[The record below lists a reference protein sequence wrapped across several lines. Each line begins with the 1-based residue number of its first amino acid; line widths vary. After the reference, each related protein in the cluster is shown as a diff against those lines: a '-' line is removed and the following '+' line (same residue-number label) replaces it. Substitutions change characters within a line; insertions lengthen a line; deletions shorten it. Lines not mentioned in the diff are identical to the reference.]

1 MTRKKTFT
9 ALILLAAMAGALH
22 AQDTTLVLSVKDAE
36 QYALEHNK
44 ELQNASLEVRKAEAV
59 KWQTLGTMLPQVKAG
74 FDYQNMCGYEMEMRM
89 GPAGITIPM
98 NPYGTLSATASVA
111 LTGAQIVGTMMGNLS
126 KEMADISL
134 KQTEQSTRKNVH
146 SVYLSILVM
155 EKTLALL
162 DSSLNNLESLQK
174 TAQNAVN
181 AGASEQVDADQI
193 AIQVNS
199 MKNNINST
207 KRSTELLYNSLIL
220 QLGAKPGTKL
230 KLTGTLDNILDME
243 HTKSLMNEEFD
254 INRNY
259 NYQLLKKSEEL
270 SQKQV
275 LMAWMN
281 YLPTLSAYYQYSSK
295 TYFGKDEGMN
305 MTPPNVVGASISVPI
320 FSSGVN
326 AAKVREAKIN
336 YRETKNTVQRTE
348 DALMVQERQL
358 RYNLVSA
365 YENYQ
370 NQNDN
375 IEVSQRVF
383 NNILNKYKV
392 GMASSLDVTNSSNNL
407 ITAQS
412 NYIQSIMELVNAK
425 IELENLLNIDI
436 K

>member
-1 MTRKKTFT
+1 MTYKNIIIGMM
-9 ALILLAAMAGALH
+9 ALVALAGVAT
-22 AQDTTLVLSVKDAE
+22 AQDTTLTLSVKDAE
-36 QYALEHNK
+36 NYALDHNRT
-44 ELQNASLEVRKAEAV
+44 LQNATLDVRKAEAV

-74 FDYQNMCGYEMEMRM
+74 FDYSNFCGYEMEMKM

-98 NPYGTLSATASVA
+98 NPYGTVSLTASVA
-111 LTGAQIVGTMMGNLS
+111 LTGSQIVGTMMSNLS
-126 KEMADISL
+126 KQMSDITL
-134 KQTEQSTRKNVH
+134 RQTEQSTRKNVQ

-155 EKTLALL
+155 EKTISLL
-162 DSSLNNLESLQK
+162 DSSLANLQSLQK

-199 MKNNINST
+199 MKNNINSS
-207 KRSTELLYNSLIL
+207 KRSLELLYNSLIL
-220 QLGAKPGTKL
+220 QLGAAPNTRL
-230 KLTGTLDNILDME
+230 VLTGTLDNILDIGN
-243 HTKSLMNEEFD
+243 TKALMAENFD

-259 NYQLLKKSEEL
+259 SYQLLKKSEEL
-270 SQKQV
+270 SKKQV

-281 YLPTLSAYYQYSSK
+281 YLPTLSAYYQYSAK

-305 MTPPNVVGASISVPI
+305 MTPPNMVGASISLPI

-336 YRETKNTVQRTE
+336 YRETMNTVASTE

-365 YENYQ
+365 LENYQ
-370 NQNDN
+370 NQNEN
-375 IEVSQRVF
+375 IDVSQRVF
-383 NNILNKYKV
+383 RNILNKYKV

-412 NYIQSIMELVNAK
+412 NYIQAIMQLVNAR
-425 IELENLLNIDI
+425 IELEDLLNLQR
-436 K
+436 

>member
-1 MTRKKTFT
+1 MKHKRLT
-9 ALILLAAMAGALH
+9 ALLLLTACLGLAK
-22 AQDTTLVLSVKDAE
+22 AQDTVLTLSVKDAE
-36 QYALEHNK
+36 QYALNHNK
-44 ELQNASLEVRKAEAV
+44 ELQNATLDVRKAEAV
-59 KWQTLGTMLPQVKAG
+59 RWQTLGTMLPQVKAG
-74 FDYQNMCGYEMEMRM
+74 FDYSNFCGYEMEMRM

-98 NPYGTLSATASVA
+98 NPYGTLSLTASIA
-111 LTGAQIVGTMMGNLS
+111 ITGAQIVGTQLGTLS
-126 KEMADISL
+126 KQMADISL
-134 KQTEQSTRKNVH
+134 KQSEKNTIKNVR

-162 DSSLNNLESLQK
+162 DSSLQNIMSLEK
-174 TAQNAVN
+174 TAQNAVKV
-181 AGASEQVDADQI
+181 GASEQVEADQI

-199 MKNNINST
+199 MRNNINAS
-207 KRSTELLYNSLIL
+207 KRTLELLYNSMIV
-220 QLGAKPGTKL
+220 QIGADVNTKIV
-230 KLTGTLDNILDME
+230 LTGNLDEILDIGN
-243 HTKSLMNEEFD
+243 MNGLLGEDFD
-254 INRNY
+254 IRNNY
-259 NYQLLKKSEEL
+259 NYQLLEMSEKL
-270 SQKQV
+270 SKKQV

-281 YLPTLSAYYQYSSK
+281 YLPTLSVFYQYSSK

-305 MTPPNVVGASISVPI
+305 MTPPNMVGASLSLPI

-336 YRETKNTVQRTE
+336 LQETRNTVENGRNG
-348 DALMVQERQL
+348 LLVQERQL

-365 YENYQ
+365 YENYL

-383 NNILNKYKV
+383 KNILNKYKV
-392 GMASSLDVTNSSNNL
+392 GMSSSLDVTNSSNNL

-412 NYIQSIMELVNAK
+412 NYIQSVMELVNAK

>member
-36 QYALEHNK
+36 QYALNHNK
-44 ELQNASLEVRKAEAV
+44 QLQNASLEVRKAEAV

-74 FDYQNMCGYEMEMRM
+74 FDYSNFCGYEMEMKM
-89 GPAGITIPM
+89 GMAGITIPM
-98 NPYGTLSATASVA
+98 NPYGTLSVTASVA
-111 LTGAQIVGTMMGNLS
+111 LTGAQIVGTQLGELS
-126 KEMADISL
+126 KQMADITL
-134 KQTEQSTRKNVH
+134 RQTEQTTIKNVH

-155 EKTLALL
+155 EKTVALL
-162 DSSLNNLESLQK
+162 DSSLRNIQTLEQTTK
-174 TAQNAVN
+174 NAVRV
-181 AGASEQVDADQI
+181 GVSEQVDADQI
-193 AIQVNS
+193 SIQVNS
-199 MKNNINST
+199 MRNNINAS
-207 KRSTELLYNSLIL
+207 KRNLELLYNSMIL
-220 QLGAKPGTKL
+220 QLGTDVNTKIV
-230 KLTGTLDNILDME
+230 LTGDLDEILDISNIKGLLTE
-243 HTKSLMNEEFD
+243 NFD
-254 INRNY
+254 INNNY
-259 NYQLLKKSEEL
+259 NYQLLEMTEKL
-270 SQKQV
+270 SKKQV

-281 YLPTLSAYYQYSSK
+281 YLPTLSFYYQYSGK

-305 MTPPNVVGASISVPI
+305 MTPPNMIGASLSVPI

-336 YRETKNTVQRTE
+336 LQETRNTIDDGRKG
-348 DALMVQERQL
+348 LLVQERQL

-365 YENYQ
+365 YENYK
-370 NQNDN
+370 NQKDN

-407 ITAQS
+407 ITAQG
-412 NYIQSIMELVNAK
+412 NYIQSIMEVVTAK

>member
-1 MTRKKTFT
+1 MTYKNIIIGMM
-9 ALILLAAMAGALH
+9 ALVALAGVAT
-22 AQDTTLVLSVKDAE
+22 AQDTTLTLSVKDAE
-36 QYALEHNK
+36 NYALDHNRT
-44 ELQNASLEVRKAEAV
+44 LQNATLDVRKAEAV

-74 FDYQNMCGYEMEMRM
+74 FDYSNFCGYEMEMKM

-98 NPYGTLSATASVA
+98 NPYGTVSLTASVA
-111 LTGAQIVGTMMGNLS
+111 LTGSQIVGTMMSNLS
-126 KEMADISL
+126 KQMSDITL
-134 KQTEQSTRKNVH
+134 RQTEQSTRKNVQ

-155 EKTLALL
+155 EKTISLL
-162 DSSLNNLESLQK
+162 DSSLANLQSLQK

-199 MKNNINST
+199 MKNNINSS
-207 KRSTELLYNSLIL
+207 KRSLELLYNSLIL
-220 QLGAKPGTKL
+220 QLGAAPNTRL
-230 KLTGTLDNILDME
+230 VLTGTLDNILDIGN
-243 HTKSLMNEEFD
+243 TKALMAEKFD

-259 NYQLLKKSEEL
+259 SYQLLKKSEEL
-270 SQKQV
+270 SKKQV

-281 YLPTLSAYYQYSSK
+281 YLPTLSAYYQYSAK

-305 MTPPNVVGASISVPI
+305 MTPPNMVGASISLPI

-336 YRETKNTVQRTE
+336 YRETMNTVASTE

-365 YENYQ
+365 LENYQ
-370 NQNDN
+370 NQNEN
-375 IEVSQRVF
+375 IDVSQRVF
-383 NNILNKYKV
+383 RNILNKYKV

-412 NYIQSIMELVNAK
+412 NYIQAIMQLVNAR
-425 IELENLLNIDI
+425 IELEDLLNLQR
-436 K
+436 

>member
-9 ALILLAAMAGALH
+9 ALILLAAMAGVLR
-22 AQDTTLVLSVKDAE
+22 AQETTLTLSVKDAE
-36 QYALEHNK
+36 NYAIEHNK
-44 ELQNASLEVRKAEAV
+44 ELQNATLDVRKAEAV

-74 FDYQNMCGYEMEMRM
+74 FDYQNMCGYEMNMSM
-89 GPAGITIPM
+89 FHIAM
-98 NPYGTLSATASVA
+98 NPYGTFSLTASVA
-111 LTGAQIVGTMMGNLS
+111 ITGSQIVGTMMGNLS
-126 KEMADISL
+126 KQMADITL
-134 KQTEQSTRKNVH
+134 KQTEQSTRKNVK

-155 EKTLALL
+155 EKTVVLL
-162 DSSLNNLESLQK
+162 DSSLANIQSLQN

-193 AIQVNS
+193 AVQVNS
-199 MKNNINST
+199 MKNNINSS
-207 KRSTELLYNSLIL
+207 KRSLELLYNSLTL

-230 KLTGTLDNILDME
+230 ILTGTLENILDLDD
-243 HTKSLMNEEFD
+243 TKSLLSETFD

-259 NYQLLKKSEEL
+259 TYQIIKKSEEL
-270 SQKQV
+270 SKKQV

-281 YLPTLSAYYQYSSK
+281 YMPTLSAYYQYSSK

-305 MTPPNVVGASISVPI
+305 MTPPNMIGASISMPI

-326 AAKVREAKIN
+326 AAKVREANISH
-336 YRETKNTVQRTE
+336 RETLNTVSQTE

-365 YENYQ
+365 FENYQ
-370 NQNDN
+370 NQNEN

-383 NNILNKYKV
+383 KNIVNKYKV
-392 GMASSLDVTNSSNNL
+392 GMSSSLDVTNASNNL

-412 NYIQSIMELVNAK
+412 NYIQAVMQLVNAK
-425 IELENLLNIDI
+425 IELENLLNINR
-436 K
+436 

>member
-1 MTRKKTFT
+1 
-9 ALILLAAMAGALH
+9 
-22 AQDTTLVLSVKDAE
+22 
-36 QYALEHNK
+36 
-44 ELQNASLEVRKAEAV
+44 
-59 KWQTLGTMLPQVKAG
+59 
-74 FDYQNMCGYEMEMRM
+74 
-89 GPAGITIPM
+89 
-98 NPYGTLSATASVA
+98 
-111 LTGAQIVGTMMGNLS
+111 
-126 KEMADISL
+126 
-134 KQTEQSTRKNVH
+134 
-146 SVYLSILVM
+146 
-155 EKTLALL
+155 
-162 DSSLNNLESLQK
+162 
-174 TAQNAVN
+174 
-181 AGASEQVDADQI
+181 
-193 AIQVNS
+193 
-199 MKNNINST
+199 MKNNKNYN
-207 KRSTELLYNSLIL
+207 KRSNELLYTSLIL
-220 QLGAKPGTKL
+220 QLGAKPGTIL

>member
-1 MTRKKTFT
+1 
-9 ALILLAAMAGALH
+9 
-22 AQDTTLVLSVKDAE
+22 
-36 QYALEHNK
+36 
-44 ELQNASLEVRKAEAV
+44 
-59 KWQTLGTMLPQVKAG
+59 
-74 FDYQNMCGYEMEMRM
+74 M

-98 NPYGTLSATASVA
+98 NPYGTLSVTASVA
-111 LTGAQIVGTMMGNLS
+111 LTGAQIVGTIMGNLS

>member
-98 NPYGTLSATASVA
+98 NPYGTLSVTASVA
-111 LTGAQIVGTMMGNLS
+111 LTGAQIVGTMMGDLS
-126 KEMADISL
+126 KEMAVISL

-259 NYQLLKKSEEL
+259 NYPLLEKSEEL

-281 YLPTLSAYYQYSSK
+281 YLPTIRTCFYVSSSDFLSSW
-295 TYFGKDEGMN
+295 
-305 MTPPNVVGASISVPI
+305 
-320 FSSGVN
+320 
-326 AAKVREAKIN
+326 
-336 YRETKNTVQRTE
+336 
-348 DALMVQERQL
+348 
-358 RYNLVSA
+358 
-365 YENYQ
+365 
-370 NQNDN
+370 
-375 IEVSQRVF
+375 
-383 NNILNKYKV
+383 
-392 GMASSLDVTNSSNNL
+392 
-407 ITAQS
+407 
-412 NYIQSIMELVNAK
+412 
-425 IELENLLNIDI
+425 
-436 K
+436 

>member
-1 MTRKKTFT
+1 MVCGVG
-9 ALILLAAMAGALH
+9 AARGQETLNLSLEE
-22 AQDTTLVLSVKDAE
+22 AQ
-36 QYALEHNK
+36 QYAVEHNYTM
-44 ELQNASLEVRKAEAV
+44 QNATLDVKKAEAD
-59 KWQTLGTMLPQVKAG
+59 KWATITTMFPQVKAS

-98 NPYGTLSATASVA
+98 NPYGTLSVTASVA

-126 KEMADISL
+126 KQMADISL

-199 MKNNINST
+199 MKNNINAT

-270 SQKQV
+270 TQKQV

-383 NNILNKYKV
+383 NNILNKYIV

>member
-1 MTRKKTFT
+1 MKHKRLT
-9 ALILLAAMAGALH
+9 ALLLLTACLGLAK
-22 AQDTTLVLSVKDAE
+22 AQDTVLTLSVKDAE
-36 QYALEHNK
+36 QYALNHNK
-44 ELQNASLEVRKAEAV
+44 ELQNATLDVRKAEAV
-59 KWQTLGTMLPQVKAG
+59 RWQTLGTMLPQVKAG
-74 FDYQNMCGYEMEMRM
+74 FDYSNFCGYEMEMRM

-98 NPYGTLSATASVA
+98 NPYGTLSLTASIA
-111 LTGAQIVGTMMGNLS
+111 ITGAQIVGTQLGTLS
-126 KEMADISL
+126 KQMADISL
-134 KQTEQSTRKNVH
+134 KQSEKNTIKNVR

-162 DSSLNNLESLQK
+162 DSSLQNIMSLEK
-174 TAQNAVN
+174 TAQNAVKV
-181 AGASEQVDADQI
+181 GASEQVEADQI

-199 MKNNINST
+199 MRNNINAS
-207 KRSTELLYNSLIL
+207 KRTLELLYNSMIL
-220 QLGAKPGTKL
+220 QIGADVNTKIV
-230 KLTGTLDNILDME
+230 LTGNLDEILDIGN
-243 HTKSLMNEEFD
+243 MNGLLGEDFD
-254 INRNY
+254 IRNNY
-259 NYQLLKKSEEL
+259 NYQLLEMSEKL
-270 SQKQV
+270 SKKQV

-281 YLPTLSAYYQYSSK
+281 YLPTLSVFYQYSSK

-305 MTPPNVVGASISVPI
+305 MTPPNMVGASLSLPI

-336 YRETKNTVQRTE
+336 LQETRNTVENGRNG
-348 DALMVQERQL
+348 LLVQERQL

-365 YENYQ
+365 YENYL

-383 NNILNKYKV
+383 KNILNKYKV
-392 GMASSLDVTNSSNNL
+392 GMSSSLDVTNSSNNL

-412 NYIQSIMELVNAK
+412 NYIQSVMELVNAK

>member
-1 MTRKKTFT
+1 
-9 ALILLAAMAGALH
+9 
-22 AQDTTLVLSVKDAE
+22 
-36 QYALEHNK
+36 
-44 ELQNASLEVRKAEAV
+44 
-59 KWQTLGTMLPQVKAG
+59 
-74 FDYQNMCGYEMEMRM
+74 
-89 GPAGITIPM
+89 
-98 NPYGTLSATASVA
+98 
-111 LTGAQIVGTMMGNLS
+111 
-126 KEMADISL
+126 
-134 KQTEQSTRKNVH
+134 
-146 SVYLSILVM
+146 
-155 EKTLALL
+155 
-162 DSSLNNLESLQK
+162 
-174 TAQNAVN
+174 
-181 AGASEQVDADQI
+181 VDADQI

-220 QLGAKPGTKL
+220 QLGAKPGTIL